1 MPLTPRI
8 LPQLDRSRQVFYAA
22 PILTAATS
30 TASATYRRSYIPP
43 ESASAAD
50 LDKQVERL
58 HALVV
63 ASRLDTLITNADTRR
78 VVTSFAKAAAFDHS
92 ASFRRFT
99 PWNAEIRIAAAKVTR
114 RWSTA
119 AGRQNIAKTWSR
131 RIRVL
136 EATAKDTSETVKLI
150 TLTFRGVEESWRGFG
165 EIRRFINTLS
175 HWAKRQGYATRYIW
189 TAELQKRCALHYHII
204 VTGCPFVPT
213 KLLAQWWRFGYSDV
227 RAASAEKAA
236 KYALKY
242 VTKGTVGV
250 GSGQAL
256 SALLFSA
263 RAKRHFGSSRAVSAQ
278 SVSEPVW
285 LTDLKDLLSLTVEEL
300 EVFDVEGSESIWIQ
314 FANGETLCLS
324 RRLVEWRLIHRSETG

>member
-1 MPLTPRI
+1 M
-8 LPQLDRSRQVFYAA
+8 
-22 PILTAATS
+22 
-30 TASATYRRSYIPP
+30 
-43 ESASAAD
+43 
-50 LDKQVERL
+50 
-58 HALVV
+58 
-63 ASRLDTLITNADTRR
+63 
-78 VVTSFAKAAAFDHS
+78 
-92 ASFRRFT
+92 
-99 PWNAEIRIAAAKVTR
+99 
-114 RWSTA
+114 
-119 AGRQNIAKTWSR
+119 
-131 RIRVL
+131 L

-250 GSGQAL
+250 GSG
-256 SALLFSA
+256 
-263 RAKRHFGSSRAVSAQ
+263 SSRAVSAQ

-285 LTDLKDLLSLTVEEL
+285 LTDLKDLLSLTDEEL